1 MADSSEL
8 WVAVMHFD
16 IAIPG
21 ARSLKDRRQ
30 VVKSLRDRIIS
41 RFNVACADVSG
52 SESWGRASL
61 GLSAVSNDRAFLQ
74 SLLDEIERYAQN
86 DPGALLGTCRK
97 DVFNYGA

>member
-1 MADSSEL
+1 MPDTSEL

-41 RFNVACADVSG
+41 RF
-52 SESWGRASL
+52 
-61 GLSAVSNDRAFLQ
+61 
-74 SLLDEIERYAQN
+74 
-86 DPGALLGTCRK
+86 K
-97 DVFNYGA
+97 DVFCYGA